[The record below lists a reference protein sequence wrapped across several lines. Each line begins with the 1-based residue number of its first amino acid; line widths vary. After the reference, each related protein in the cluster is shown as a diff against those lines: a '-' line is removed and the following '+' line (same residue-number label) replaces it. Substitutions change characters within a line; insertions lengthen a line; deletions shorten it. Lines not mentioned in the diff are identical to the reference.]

1 MKATRKNYF
10 THIIIAGFF
19 LTLPFH
25 GITTPH
31 NTKIQTAKIQKEDP
45 LFETLIDKAPELI
58 TIYDQGI
65 WLEGPQTLPDGS
77 LIWSDVKANRVLRW
91 QEGKGVSVFLEPSH
105 FQNGHA
111 LDNEGRLLAASHG
124 KRAIERLE
132 KDGKWTIVVDSY
144 QGNKLNSPNDLI
156 VDRSGDIWFTDP
168 AFGINNPK
176 ESYGGK
182 AVQGGDYSYR
192 YSPKTGTI
200 VRLKTPLVK
209 APNGIAL
216 SPDEKTLYIADS
228 ELAYNSNNSNN
239 SNNSALNS
247 RIVAYDIKKDKS
259 LRNGRVLA
267 SISHGIPDGIVTDA
281 NGNIWSSSEGA
292 IQIFSPKGKLLGK
305 VILPGTVG
313 NMNFALDKE
322 NNPILY
328 VTASH
333 AIYRLKIKVKGK

>member
-1 MKATRKNYF
+1 MKTKRNNYF
-10 THIIIAGFF
+10 TRIIIAGFL
-19 LTLPFH
+19 LTLPFY
-25 GITTPH
+25 GIATQH
-31 NTKIQTAKIQKEDP
+31 HTKIHTAQVQKEDP
-45 LFETLIDKAPELI
+45 LFETLIDQEPELI
-58 TIYDQGI
+58 TIYDKGI
-65 WLEGPQTLPDGS
+65 WLEGPQALPDGS

-91 QEGKGVSVFLEPSH
+91 QEGEGVSVFLEPSH

-132 KDGKWTIVVDSY
+132 KDGKWMIVIDAY
-144 QGNKLNSPNDLI
+144 QGHKLNSPNDII

-176 ESYGGK
+176 ESYGGT

-228 ELAYNSNNSNN
+228 ELAYNFNSSN
-239 SNNSALNS
+239 LNS
-247 RIVAYDIKKDKS
+247 RIVAYTIKKDKS
-259 LRNGRVLA
+259 LKNGRVLA
-267 SISHGIPDGIVTDA
+267 TVSHGIPDGIATDA
-281 NGNIWSSSEGA
+281 IGNIWSSSEGS
-292 IQIFSPKGKLLGK
+292 IQIFSPKGKRLGK
-305 VILPGTVG
+305 IILPGTVS
-313 NMNFALDKE
+313 NMNFSLDKA

-333 AIYRLKIKVKGK
+333 AIYRLKIKVKESKH